1 MDTSVELVRHLLQS
15 IVYIH
20 TTVSREHPSTKILG
34 NERLGSG
41 VVVDSS
47 GLILTVNYVVMGGQS
62 LSVAFQKGRR
72 AKAELVAQDFEVGLA
87 LIKVNRQGLIA
98 AEVGNGDL
106 VERSEEVVLLGAKQ
120 PQERCATG
128 GFVTYVGEFEAYW
141 EYMLDRAIISN
152 APNPGYGGGGLF
164 TTNGRLAGTVSL
176 NLNEISRS
184 SLAIPTDFYRNH
196 RDEMMRYGRVVSRP
210 RRAWLGV
217 FAQVIEEGVVVAG
230 VVPDGPGDRGGLQE
244 GDVIVSLNAEEV
256 GSRRDFYTSLW
267 RHEPGDALT
276 FEVMRDKKMRRF
288 EVKGGDR
295 AHFYR
300 QL

>member
-256 GSRRDFYTSLW
+256 GSRRELYTSLW
-267 RHEPGDALT
+267 RHEPGDALR

>member
-15 IVYIH
+15 VVYIH
-20 TTVSREHPSTKILG
+20 TTVARDHPSTKILG

-41 VVVDSS
+41 VVVDPS
-47 GLILTVNYVVMGGQS
+47 GLILTVNYVVMGGQTIT
-62 LSVAFQKGRR
+62 VAFQKGRR
-72 AKAELVAQDFEVGLA
+72 AKAELVAQDFEIGLA
-87 LIKVNRQGLIA
+87 LIKVNRQGLVA
-98 AEVGNGDL
+98 AEVATADVL
-106 VERSEEVVLLGAKQ
+106 ERSDEVVLLGAMQ
-120 PQERCATG
+120 QQERRATG

-141 EYMLDRAIISN
+141 EYLLDRAIITN

-164 TTNGRLAGTVSL
+164 TTSGRLAGTVSL
-176 NLNEISRS
+176 NLNEIARS
-184 SLAIPTDFYRNH
+184 SLAIPTDFFRNH
-196 RDEMMRYGRVVSRP
+196 REELMRYGRVVSRP

-217 FAQVIEEGVVVAG
+217 FAQVVEEGVVVAG

-256 GSRRDFYTSLW
+256 ASRRELYTNLG
-267 RHEPGDALT
+267 RHEPGEPLT
-276 FEVMRDKKMRRF
+276 FEVMRDNKMRRF

>member
-98 AEVGNGDL
+98 AEVG
-106 VERSEEVVLLGAKQ
+106 
-120 PQERCATG
+120 TG
-128 GFVTYVGEFEAYW
+128 E
-141 EYMLDRAIISN
+141 LCRAV
-152 APNPGYGGGGLF
+152 
-164 TTNGRLAGTVSL
+164 R
-176 NLNEISRS
+176 
-184 SLAIPTDFYRNH
+184 
-196 RDEMMRYGRVVSRP
+196 
-210 RRAWLGV
+210 
-217 FAQVIEEGVVVAG
+217 
-230 VVPDGPGDRGGLQE
+230 RGG
-244 GDVIVSLNAEEV
+244 AA
-256 GSRRDFYTSLW
+256 RRQTTARAV
-267 RHEPGDALT
+267 RH
-276 FEVMRDKKMRRF
+276 RR
-288 EVKGGDR
+288 VR
-295 AHFYR
+295 HVR
-300 QL
+300 R

>member
-1 MDTSVELVRHLLQS
+1 MDASVELVRHLLQS

-98 AEVGNGDL
+98 ADVGTGDL

-256 GSRRDFYTSLW
+256 GSRRDLYTSLW

>member
-15 IVYIH
+15 VVYIH
-20 TTVSREHPSTKILG
+20 TTVARDHPSTKILG

-41 VVVDSS
+41 VVVDPS
-47 GLILTVNYVVMGGQS
+47 GLILTVNYVVMGGQTVT
-62 LSVAFQKGRR
+62 VAFQKGRR
-72 AKAELVAQDFEVGLA
+72 AKAELVAQDFEIGLA
-87 LIKVNRQGLIA
+87 LIKVNRQGLVA
-98 AEVGNGDL
+98 AEVATADVL
-106 VERSEEVVLLGAKQ
+106 ERSDEVVLLGAMQ
-120 PQERCATG
+120 QQERRATG

-141 EYMLDRAIISN
+141 EYLLDRAIITN

-164 TTNGRLAGTVSL
+164 TTSGRLAGTVSL
-176 NLNEISRS
+176 NLNEIARS
-184 SLAIPTDFYRNH
+184 SLAIPTDFFRNH
-196 RDEMMRYGRVVSRP
+196 REELMRYGRVVSRP

-217 FAQVIEEGVVVAG
+217 FAQVVEEGVVVAG

-256 GSRRDFYTSLW
+256 ASRRELYTNLW
-267 RHEPGDALT
+267 RHEPGEPLT
-276 FEVMRDKKMRRF
+276 FEVMRDNKMRRF